1 MPTLRKRNRS
11 GKRTQWDIRY
21 WKNGKRRSFTIGETD
36 RRTAEK
42 IYHEFCARL
51 AEGKVDDTEMN
62 SEEKTDSES
71 GPKLS
76 DLAEQARA
84 YAVANKS
91 PKTLEREQT
100 AFQRLILEL
109 GDLRLEDVTAARMEE
124 YKVARLRTVSPETVN
139 IEIRILNTAL
149 SQALALGWITHPTH
163 RFKQI
168 RRHDPEPPQ
177 WLSMEQID
185 RLLRVCRPDHL
196 RFVVFLLNTGCRRNE
211 ALGMTW
217 EDIDL
222 RRRQVVVRST
232 IGKMGK
238 RRTIPINAALMTLLL
253 EWPEPHSGRL
263 FPKFGP
269 DQITMAFRRLR
280 EAAGLPKGISI
291 HSLRATFACHLIEKG
306 VDIYTV
312 SKLLGH
318 SSVKVTERHYLALD
332 PQHLQDAVNRI
343 DFKEPHDSA

>member
-1 MPTLRKRNRS
+1 MPSLRKRNRS

-21 WKNGKRRSFTIGETD
+21 WKNGKRRTFTIGETD

-42 IYHEFCARL
+42 VYHEFCARL
-51 AEGKVDDTEMN
+51 VEGKFDSTEMT

-84 YAVANKS
+84 YAAANKS
-91 PKTLEREQT
+91 PRTLEREQT
-100 AFQRLILEL
+100 ALQRLIIEL
-109 GDLRLEDVTAARMEE
+109 GDLRLEELTAARMEE
-124 YKVARLRTVSPETVN
+124 YKAVRLRTVSAATVN

-149 SQALALGWITHPTH
+149 SQAIALGWITRPTK

-168 RRHDPEPPQ
+168 RRHEPEALQ
-177 WLSMEQID
+177 WLTMEQID

-217 EDIDL
+217 DDIDL
-222 RRRQVVVRST
+222 RRKQVVVRST

-238 RRTIPINAALMTLLL
+238 RRTIPINEALMALFN
-253 EWPEPHSGRL
+253 EWPEPHVDKL
-263 FPKFGP
+263 FPKFSP
-269 DQITMAFRRLR
+269 NQITMAFRRLR
-280 EAAGLPKGISI
+280 EAAGLPQGISI

-343 DFKEPHDSA
+343 DFKGPGE